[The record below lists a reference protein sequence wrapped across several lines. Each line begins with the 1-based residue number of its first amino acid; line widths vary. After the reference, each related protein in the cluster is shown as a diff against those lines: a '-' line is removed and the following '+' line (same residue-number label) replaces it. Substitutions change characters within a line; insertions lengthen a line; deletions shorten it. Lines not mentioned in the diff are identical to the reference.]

1 MLDAKYNMLPKY
13 CWSRDMEC
21 VVEVKSIGHFPNTVM
36 VILPNDKV
44 VEVERSDREHNP
56 E

>member
-1 MLDAKYNMLPKY
+1 MWDAKYNMLPQY

-44 VEVERSDREHNP
+44 VEVERSDLEPNP
-56 E
+56 A